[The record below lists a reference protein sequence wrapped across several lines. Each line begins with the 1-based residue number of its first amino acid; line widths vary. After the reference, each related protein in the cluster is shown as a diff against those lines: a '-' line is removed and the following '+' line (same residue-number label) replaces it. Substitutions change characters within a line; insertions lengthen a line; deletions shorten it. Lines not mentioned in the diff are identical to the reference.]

1 MHYKKTDKGWVLE
14 PYKQHNKAH
23 FIKRLKDGLAAADD
37 IVIRKKA
44 CNLTRD
50 MVVRL
55 LDRGYKQIPSSH
67 PEYEAY
73 EDKRSIPENPYIHY
87 LRYIRKGENP
97 IIISQSNYHGKRD
110 KEDNYSASISFCI
123 HDLSVHVYPF
133 SQQNQQMTQQELV
146 GYQRQAEQ
154 LVWSFL
160 VKPKQ

>member
-14 PYKQHNKAH
+14 PYNQYNKAH

-50 MVVRL
+50 MGVRL

-97 IIISQSNYHGKRD
+97 IIISQSHYRRKRNGIR
-110 KEDNYSASISFCI
+110 KIIIVLAY
-123 HDLSVHVYPF
+123 LSVSMICQF
-133 SQQNQQMTQQELV
+133 MFI
-146 GYQRQAEQ
+146 R
-154 LVWSFL
+154 FL
-160 VKPKQ
+160 SKSSR